1 MIQKLFSAG
10 TYNMQYTNSICRVL
24 FFTKNK
30 ASNIYRHQYFGPS
43 HTQKKVQ
50 PNAGPVAC

>member
-43 HTQKKVQ
+43 HTKKKVQ
-50 PNAGPVAC
+50 PRLSA